1 MSIKVEVGFYR
12 ILSTIHK
19 LYQVSPDWIFLF
31 MLLHK
36 VETTIKPCTTCP
48 SYKASDTL
56 SGLVPTSCTTHPL
69 KWASIYTL
77 STNFSSRNT

>member
-1 MSIKVEVGFYR
+1 MTFYHMSIKVGFYR

-36 VETTIKPCTTCP
+36 VETTIK
-48 SYKASDTL
+48 TL
-56 SGLVPTSCTTHPL
+56 YHM
-69 KWASIYTL
+69 SII
-77 STNFSSRNT
+77 